1 MRRYFFI
8 FLALS
13 FGCQEKKGP
22 RIVPVPRPAPVNKV
36 PAEPWEPT
44 EAQRRLATIQLSLGN
59 VKIQAEQA
67 LKDREIQTGM
77 MFRKTMTDE
86 EAMIFVHQE
95 PATRSYWMKN
105 VTVPLSIGYI
115 DPTGRLMEV
124 HNMQPGNI
132 NGVRSLSDN
141 IQFALE
147 VPQGWFQRKG
157 IRAGV
162 VVTTEKGTLAETYFP
177 KR

>member
-1 MRRYFFI
+1 MRLLLI
-8 FLALS
+8 FLMVL
-13 FGCQEKKGP
+13 GCQEKKQP
-22 RIVPVPRPAPVNKV
+22 RIVPRSIPVKPV
-36 PAEPWEPT
+36 TGPVESWEPT
-44 EAQRRLATIQLSLGN
+44 EAQGTLATTTLTVGPVQ
-59 VKIQAEQA
+59 VQAEQCRTE
-67 LKDREIQTGM
+67 REIQTGM
-77 MFRKTMTDE
+77 MFRKTMTDK
-86 EAMIFVHQE
+86 EAMLFVHAG
-95 PATRSYWMKN
+95 PAPRSYWMKN

>member
-8 FLALS
+8 LLALS
-13 FGCQEKKGP
+13 FGWQEKKGP
-22 RIVPVPRPAPVNKV
+22 RIVPAPRPAPVNKV
-36 PAEPWEPT
+36 PVEAWEPT
-44 EAQRRLATIQLSLGN
+44 EAQGRLATIQLSLGS

-77 MFRKTMTDE
+77 MFRKAMTDE

-105 VTVPLSIGYI
+105 VIVPLSIGYI
-115 DPTGRLMEV
+115 DPTGRLMEI

-157 IRAGV
+157 VRPGV
-162 VVTTEKGTLAETYFP
+162 IVTTEKGTLAETYFP